1 MDRLGSSLP
10 RLLRLSHPV
19 TSVFFRC
26 FSAIFPQI
34 SPDSLSLHRRRMII
48 GFTIT
53 ALIHVILQRK
63 WRRSIINEIAHGNT
77 LISVLLRS
85 ARYQGDWG
93 KHRTNS
99 LLPYYMC
106 CRLVAD
112 FAEICDAV
120 PTVLCHARPTCA
132 SCLLLSLPVLFW
144 KGAQHRIRVHSSTAD
159 ITNLKGYCGTRQK
172 SHQAIRVL
180 FPPFIFCLFYFIF
193 FISS

>member
-1 MDRLGSSLP
+1 
-10 RLLRLSHPV
+10 
-19 TSVFFRC
+19 
-26 FSAIFPQI
+26 
-34 SPDSLSLHRRRMII
+34 MII

-77 LISVLLRS
+77 LINVLLRS

-93 KHRTNS
+93 KHMTNS

-180 FPPFIFCLFYFIF
+180 FPPLHILLIF
-193 FISS
+193 FFFFHFFLMASPERKVCAPHFRFSGPNFMFQEEVTEPGTEIIPQLQFL